1 MHALTSWFIRNPVAA
16 NLMMALILFLGVQ
29 TLMNIR
35 IEGFPRIPPES
46 VTITIEYPDATAEQ
60 VDELVTQKVE
70 QALEG
75 LEGVRNVTSRSEN
88 GLSTVTVRRAGGEKL
103 QAVLDRVRIRID
115 GLTDLPDSA
124 RRPVIEAS
132 GFDFPALYV
141 NLHGQTDPATL
152 QTLAQRLKEEFL
164 AQPELSRLQI
174 WGLIPREMRIEI
186 DPARLRHFGLTVS
199 DVTRAIDANSL
210 TFQAG
215 RLRTEG
221 GTIFLRADNRAKY
234 VPEYAAVPIIERGDG
249 SFVPLGD
256 IATIEDGFQDGDYL
270 FRLNGNPTVGMEV
283 LVGQK
288 ENLLEISEVVRS
300 TVAEFSRQMP
310 PQIQVEVWGDSAG
323 YIADR
328 LALLRSNGVQGLIL
342 VTLMLSVFLNVR
354 LAFWVAMGI
363 PVSILGAIAVSG
375 SKWVD
380 YSLNDVTTFGLV
392 LALGILVD
400 DAVVVGES
408 VYDERRKG
416 NDPIRD
422 TERGVDR
429 VAVATVF
436 GVLTTIAAF
445 FPMLLIDNPL
455 GKVLAGFAGVVIL
468 TLVFSLIESKFILPA
483 HLAQIPMGH
492 ERRYLLTRIWGRV
505 QDAAQGGLHWVRD
518 HIYQPILV
526 AAVRQ
531 RYAVLILFV
540 AAAALGLG
548 LMYKGKLRTVF
559 FPEVPGQVI
568 TMNLEMDARA
578 PFSLTRAN
586 VNRIEAALEQV
597 SADLAADAGMAVP
610 PVQTVF
616 TIINSAGSAQIYAEM
631 IPVAQRPDV
640 PILKVVR
647 DWRTRV
653 GEVEGATELEFTGS
667 EILAGGFRIRLS
679 SKDED
684 LLRQASA
691 EMQAFLSNIDGVT
704 NVRDGLVGGQPEL
717 KLRLRPDA
725 RHLGFNAE
733 TLASQIGYGFGGSE
747 VTKVR
752 RDGSEIRVVVQNARE
767 NRDTLAD
774 LMQTRLRSANGAWV
788 PLETVAEI
796 EGTYASGVVNRRDG
810 KRMNIVAAAIDR
822 AIVAPEEVGQAVFE
836 QLVPQLN
843 AKYPSVTV
851 LPAGELEEMSD
862 ISGGLKRALLLAA
875 VLIYV
880 LMAVPLKSYWQ
891 PFVILAIVPFGFVAA
906 AVGHLIMGVSLSL
919 FSFFGML
926 ALTGVIVNDSLVMIT
941 RYNQARDEGL
951 LVNAALHTAGIG
963 RFKAIFLTTATTVI
977 GLLPLLTETSEQA
990 QYLIPAA
997 ISLAFGELFGTAL
1010 MLVLVPVLIAIS
1022 EDVIAVFKPAAR
1034 QSDNQRATG

>member
-1 MHALTSWFIRNPVAA
+1 MHVLTSWFIRNPVAA

-29 TLMNIR
+29 TLLNIR

-46 VTITIEYPDATAEQ
+46 VTIAIEYPDATAEQ
-60 VDELVTQKVE
+60 VDELVTQKIE

-75 LEGVRNVTSRSEN
+75 VEGVRSITSRSEN
-88 GLSTVTVRRAGGEKL
+88 DFSSVTIRRAGGEKL

-115 GLTDLPDSA
+115 GMTDLPDTA

-132 GFDFPALYV
+132 GFDFPALYL
-141 NLHGQTDPATL
+141 NIYGETDPATL
-152 QTLAQRLKEEFL
+152 QTLAQRLKEELL

-186 DPARLRHFGLTVS
+186 DPARLRQYGLTVS
-199 DVTRAIDANSL
+199 DVSRAIDENSL
-210 TFQAG
+210 TSQAG
-215 RLRTEG
+215 RLRTED

-234 VPEYAAVPIIERGDG
+234 APEYAALPVVEREDG
-249 SFVPLGD
+249 PFVSLGD
-256 IATIEDGFQDGDYL
+256 IATIEDGFLDGEYL

-288 ENLLEISEVVRS
+288 ENLLDISKVVHS
-300 TVAEFSRQMP
+300 TVDDFSRQLP
-310 PQIQVEVWGDSAG
+310 DQIQIEIWGDSAG
-323 YIADR
+323 YISDR
-328 LALLRSNGVQGLIL
+328 LALLRSNGVQGLLL

-363 PVSILGAIAVSG
+363 PVSVMGAIAVSG
-375 SKWVD
+375 TKWID
-380 YSLNDVTTFGLV
+380 YSLNDVTTFGLII
-392 LALGILVD
+392 ALGILVD

-408 VYDERRKG
+408 VFEERRKG
-416 NDPIRD
+416 EDPIKD
-422 TERGVDR
+422 TERGVHH

-445 FPMLLIDNPL
+445 FPMLLMDNPL
-455 GKVLAGFAGVVIL
+455 GKVLAGFSGIVIL
-468 TLVFSLIESKFILPA
+468 TLIFSLIESKFILPA
-483 HLAQIPMGH
+483 HLARVSIGQ
-492 ERRYLLTRIWGRV
+492 ERRYLLTRIWGRI
-505 QDAAQGGLHWVRD
+505 QDTAQGGLLWVRD
-518 HIYQPILV
+518 RIYQPVLV
-526 AAVRQ
+526 SAVRQ
-531 RYAVLILFV
+531 RYAVLILFL
-540 AAAALGLG
+540 AAAMLGLG
-548 LMYKGKLRTVF
+548 LMYKGKVRTVF
-559 FPEVPGQVI
+559 FPEVPGQII

-578 PFSLTRAN
+578 PFALTRAN
-586 VNRIEAALEQV
+586 VNRIEAELNKLN
-597 SADLAADAGMAVP
+597 SDLAKDADMTP
-610 PVQTVF
+610 LPVQTVF
-616 TIINSAGSAQIYAEM
+616 TNVNSAGDAQIYAEM
-631 IPVAQRPDV
+631 IPVADRPNV

-647 DWRTRV
+647 DWRDKV

-667 EILAGGFRIRLS
+667 EALAGGFRIRLV

-691 EMQAFLSNIDGVT
+691 EMRAFLSNLEGVA

-717 KLRLRPDA
+717 KLRLRSDA

-733 TLASQIGYGFGGSE
+733 TLARQISYGFGGSE
-747 VTKVR
+747 VAKVM
-752 RDGSEIRVVVQNARE
+752 RDGSEVRVVVQNARE
-767 NRDTLAD
+767 NSDTLAD
-774 LMQTRLRSANGAWV
+774 LMQTQLRSANGAWV
-788 PLETVAEI
+788 PLGTVADI
-796 EGTYASGVVNRRDG
+796 QSTYTSGVINRRDG
-810 KRMNIVAAAIDR
+810 KRMNVVAASIDR
-822 AIVAPEEVGQAVFE
+822 NLVAPEEIGQAVFE
-836 QLVPQLN
+836 QLAPELRR
-843 AKYPSVTV
+843 KYPSVTV

-862 ISGGLKRALLLAA
+862 ISDGLKRALLLAA

-941 RYNQARDEGL
+941 RYNQARDGGQP
-951 LVNAALHTAGIG
+951 VDGALHSAGVG

-1010 MLVLVPVLIAIS
+1010 MLVLVPVLIAIT
-1022 EDVIAVFKPAAR
+1022 EDVIALFKPIP
-1034 QSDNQRATG
+1034 QQPKTQRNTA